1 MSSKE
6 KEICRSVISLV
17 FTILFIASFV
27 MTNAYEV
34 NAATLKVTLHQSN
47 IIQYDGGRA
56 YTYKKTVTFKKNG
69 KTVTKDAF
77 CLEPRIA
84 IPASKSYNAKQLSD
98 DNKMSKVM
106 YFVDGAPGESDFR
119 AYMKKNKLSSYID
132 TKNQYYAFMHIT
144 LAYAYEGTKAFKIF
158 GGGSLSSK
166 YQSAVKKAYAYCK
179 GFKVTD
185 DASFTVA
192 SSGKKTVKAIYDAT
206 KNKYTTAGTKF
217 HVTGSKLQSFDFSVP
232 KKTTLYLKQAGKSTY
247 TSYAAG
253 KKVTIK
259 TGAYFYFECDPS
271 ISGGFT
277 KNVEGNLGSL
287 TAWKLTATSSTQ
299 NLAFFSDSSTEKAKF
314 TVTISAPQKGKVR
327 IKKATKSLLGEI
339 KPESGAKFRIYNKTY
354 GSYEA
359 ALKKNTATM
368 KYAAE
373 MTTGTDGSA
382 VSVDLYAGTA
392 APGNVYVI
400 EQTYSKLGYKL
411 AAPRNVTLKNK
422 ETVLSIDE
430 NQKYIINEQ
439 SPLKIKIKKVDE
451 SSNELI
457 TSGTAE
463 FAIYKNAECTD
474 KVASI
479 KTTNG
484 IATSDNLDEGV
495 YYIKEISAPAGYDLN
510 PEKMK
515 VTLSYNNA
523 EYDSSDQTYYLT
535 STVEN
540 SQNTTHGLY
549 IFKKAAGGLW
559 DSAYEGKASSED
571 MEKLKKET
579 FTFNVQFR
587 NLDASK
593 SYSYQIMNINGNS
606 NKTQSFRP
614 DNDGTA
620 NVNISINPYFD
631 SNNKCNTP
639 YIVFGNLPSST
650 KYVVQEKGGKYL
662 GNSTPYTA
670 SYAALDGDKPDA
682 QASFKSEKISVTA
695 KSGAPGKGVSTEE
708 ETFKNISN
716 TNYNVGY
723 CFTNSTKV
731 QHKLIIS
738 KKVVGADANPDE
750 EFKFTINLSNPRIYE
765 NTSLKHVIY
774 TKYAIDGDGNKKI
787 IKTGT
792 GQDQSDDDFELDETL
807 KNNEFIEIQ
816 GIDPGT
822 AVDITEGA
830 SEYIASC
837 KKYAFFSAGTA
848 FKEYANKKAYGPL
861 AVSDY
866 DIFLD
871 NSEEATIRCDFTNT
885 MPDSGDNNKL
895 VVQKNTN
902 DNNNSDAFDFTASL
916 EGLKENSVY
925 AAILTGSKSNAD
937 LVQYELN
944 NTSNYGIAVVKHD
957 ENAGD
962 AEASDNNSDTES
974 PDDTADPDYVLGV
987 PIDIIRSDGK
997 VKHLTTGTDGIL
1009 DLEGY
1014 IDWIKY
1020 KNSASFQIKYADKTI
1035 DAELITETGEDGTK
1049 EEVVSFNP
1057 DDSIVSTNGIVSFK
1071 SDDNGNAN
1079 VSFSLKNGCK
1089 AVIGRL
1095 PEGAKY
1101 SVTEKKN
1108 AYSPSYVVERKNT
1121 STKNSPSSILDQ
1133 DKASARNDLET
1144 DKETFK
1150 SGSTYTDTVTFNNKI
1165 NTYDIEV
1172 NKQTS
1177 DESDKAFDYEVDMD
1191 ELAEGT
1197 YFAVV
1202 PGTGTF
1208 DITINA
1214 NGNLQVSQTAGDAV
1228 DLKDLP
1234 IKITRPD
1241 GECIIKRT
1249 NSEGLIHANDYVDW
1263 LMEGTSQSFD
1273 FTVSFLGTDVTMT
1286 CNQ

>member
-1 MSSKE
+1 MSS

-47 IIQYDGGRA
+47 IIKYDGGRA

-77 CLEPRIA
+77 CLEPRLA

-119 AYMKKNKLSSYID
+119 AYMKKNKLSSYIN

-192 SSGKKTVKAIYDAT
+192 SSEKKTVKAIYDAT

-271 ISGGFT
+271 ISRGFT

-392 APGNVYVI
+392 DPGNVYVI

-439 SPLKIKIKKVDE
+439 SPLKIRIKKVDE

-495 YYIKEISAPAGYDLN
+495 YYIKEISAPVGYDLN

-559 DSAYEGKASSED
+559 DSAYEGKASSAD

-579 FTFNVQFR
+579 FTFNVHFR

-620 NVNISINPYFD
+620 NVDISINPYFD

-662 GNSTPYTA
+662 GDSTPYTA

-682 QASFKSEKISVTA
+682 QTSFKREKISVTA
-695 KSGAPGKGVSTEE
+695 KSGDPGKGVSTEE

-750 EFKFTINLSNPRIYE
+750 EFAFIVMFRAGQKNPASAENMVYTIYSIDDNGKKVPKSHSTLENPPASAR
-765 NTSLKHVIY
+765 
-774 TKYAIDGDGNKKI
+774 
-787 IKTGT
+787 
-792 GQDQSDDDFELDETL
+792 FTL
-807 KNNEFIEIQ
+807 KSNELIEFSKIP
-816 GIDPGT
+816 PGT
-822 AVDITEGA
+822 NYAAVEQESD
-830 SEYIASC
+830 YIPSC
-837 KKYAFFSAGTA
+837 KKFVYNTGEAG
-848 FKEYANKKAYGPL
+848 
-861 AVSDY
+861 
-866 DIFLD
+866 
-871 NSEEATIRCDFTNT
+871 EATDKKPSDESLGVSNKAFVVVGDFQRDFSTTHQLDVTNT

-895 VVQKNTN
+895 VVQKTTN
-902 DNNNSDAFDFTASL
+902 DNNTSDAFDFTASL

-944 NTSNYGIAVVKHD
+944 NTSNYGIAVVKHI
-957 ENAGD
+957 END
-962 AEASDNNSDTES
+962 KASDTDVED
-974 PDDTADPDYVLGV
+974 PGATADPDYVLGV
-987 PIDIIRSDGK
+987 PIDVIRSDGK

-1014 IDWIKY
+1014 INWIKY
-1020 KNSASFQIKYADKTI
+1020 KNSTSFQIKYADKTI

-1057 DDSIVSTNGIVSFK
+1057 NDSIVNTNGIVSFK

-1150 SGSTYTDTVTFNNKI
+1150 SGSSYTDTVTFHNKI

-1208 DITINA
+1208 DIAINA

-1263 LMEGTSQSFD
+1263 LMDGTSQSFD